1 MDRKPEKKFRIAIV
15 GTGLIGCSMADGLR
29 SVAKEITGVDNNTSH
44 LQEALSRGLIDRC
57 MSLEKAVHH
66 SDLVIVAV
74 PVDISVELIGT
85 ILDLAGP
92 RSVVLDA
99 GSVKGVICRSVDNH
113 PKRAQFVAAH
123 PMAGL
128 AVSGPDA
135 ADALLFRNRK
145 VLICEQ
151 EKSSARAL
159 EIASMVFNRLGM
171 NIIYMSPENHD
182 MSVARVSHLPQVIAY
197 CLSLL
202 DEGRAGEN
210 EPLTGIASTGFESL
224 TRLASSPANM
234 WVPIFRHNNEEL
246 SAGLVEMIELLSDIR
261 KMMENDRWEQLTQ
274 LIGKANR
281 IREDFITGYK

>member
-1 MDRKPEKKFRIAIV
+1 MDRKPDKKFRIAIV

-29 SVAKEITGVDNNTSH
+29 SIAKEITGVDNNTSH

-57 MSLEKAVHH
+57 MSLEKAVNH

-74 PVDISVELIGT
+74 PVDISVELIGK
-85 ILDLAGP
+85 ILDQAGP
-92 RSVVLDA
+92 QTVVLDA
-99 GSVKGVICRSVDNH
+99 GSVKTVICQSVYDH
-113 PKRAQFVAAH
+113 PKRSQYVAAH

-145 VLICEQ
+145 ALICEQ
-151 EKSSARAL
+151 EKSSARSL
-159 EIASMVFNRLGM
+159 EIATMVFKKLGM
-171 NIIYMSPENHD
+171 HIIYMSPETHD
-182 MSVARVSHLPQVIAY
+182 MSVARVSHLPQVVAY

-202 DEGRAGEN
+202 AAGKADEN

-234 WVPIFRHNNEEL
+234 WIPIFRHNNEEL
-246 SAGLVEMIELLSDIR
+246 SSGLLEMIRLLSDIR
-261 KMMENDRWEQLTQ
+261 KMMENDQWEQLTQ

-281 IREDFITGYK
+281 IREDFLTGYK